1 MQEVTISGEVFKISP
16 RYEAGH
22 VLLENEAGALNQT
35 FFENVRN
42 NCAKEVAAAKED
54 GSFDQDVM
62 QDKITQYANE
72 YEFGARRGPSSPKD
86 PVMAQALSLAKK
98 AISKALVA
106 KYGAKH
112 GKTTE
117 EITEAARTTL
127 AHPVKGEKYL
137 VQARQIIEITRAEAN
152 ETLEETGLAA

>member
-1 MQEVTISGEVFKISP
+1 MQEVTIAGEVFKVAP

-35 FFENVRN
+35 FFENIRN
-42 NCAKEVAAAKED
+42 NMAKAVQEAKD
-54 GSFDQDVM
+54 AGAFDQDIM
-62 QDKITQYANE
+62 QDRITAYADE
-72 YEFGARRGPSSPKD
+72 YEFGARRGPGAPKD
-86 PVMAQALSLAKK
+86 PVMAEALKLAKK

-112 GKTTE
+112 GKTAE
-117 EITEAARTTL
+117 EINEATRGIL
-127 AHPVKGEKYL
+127 AGPKGEKYL
-137 VQARQIIEITRAEAN
+137 EQARQIVDITRAAAD